1 MTINTYS
8 LLVFCGLHDSNEKR
22 KKKTKT
28 KRKLLPRTP
37 RERTAIRVRSSPV
50 GIANIKVAI
59 VKVIWCCSGPIPA
72 FRILQ
77 QEIHLSLNSI
87 SSTCIAI
94 MVITVHTL
102 KWPFIS
108 HREQHHKQTSQVASY
123 TSLFH
128 QRLRYTICSY
138 KLPSSSTHSTRLLWC
153 FSV

>member
-1 MTINTYS
+1 MK
-8 LLVFCGLHDSNEKR
+8 NE